1 VQISQ
6 TWGLLT
12 GSPLLSC
19 VTEAPAVFITT
30 ILCVPE
36 GDKIAEDE
44 VFIFGLVELFCCE
57 AFAGIVMVV
66 TVVFESTSPD
76 SVLILAAWTRRSS

>member
-1 VQISQ
+1 MQISQ

-12 GSPLLSC
+12 GSPLSC
-19 VTEAPAVFITT
+19 VEAAVFITT

-36 GDKIAEDE
+36 GDKMAEDE
-44 VFIFGLVELFCCE
+44 VFIFGLVELFCD
-57 AFAGIVMVV
+57 AAGIVMVV